1 MPNHAAVAKAVY
13 QSQFPNSDV
22 SATVADGTL
31 AIEVRDR
38 AGVLI
43 AVSERP
49 ITETAEDREVFE
61 AELFTTA
68 KRLKQQAIEAKG
80 LTVRDVP
87 VQPKPTPDTA
97 GAL

>member
-1 MPNHAAVAKAVY
+1 MTNHAAVAKAVY

-22 SATVADGTL
+22 AASVLDGTL
-31 AIEVRDR
+31 SIEVRDNS
-38 AGVLI
+38 GVLI

-49 ITETAEDREVFE
+49 VTETAADREIFE

-68 KRLKQQAIEAKG
+68 KRLRQQAIEARG

-87 VQPKPTPDTA
+87 VQAKPAPDTA

>member
-1 MPNHAAVAKAVY
+1 MTNHAAVAKAVY
-13 QSQFPNSDV
+13 QSQFPNSGV

-31 AIEVRDR
+31 SVEVRDSS
-38 AGVLI
+38 GVLI

-49 ITETAEDREVFE
+49 VTETAADRETFE

-68 KRLKQQAIEAKG
+68 KRLRQQAIEARG

-87 VQPKPTPDTA
+87 VAPRPTPDTA